1 MSWFI
6 QQALA
11 GNCFIGST
19 ATAGVVPPAIAGNT
33 HTFALWNP
41 AGSGVNAI
49 LNNFSLAPAS
59 VTTTVIGAVGFGV
72 TLNAG
77 SQIGTGAPIVAFT
90 QTAPVNA
97 LVGSGKAS
105 KVRFAA
111 ASGAV
116 TTVANPAWL
125 YGPGIFSPDGDM
137 ATSLS
142 NVQIN
147 VSFNG
152 CLIIP
157 PSVAIF
163 VVGTG
168 AIAQTYNMALTWAEV
183 ALNL

>member
-33 HTFALWNP
+33 HTFSLWNP
-41 AGSGVNAI
+41 AGSGVYAV
-49 LNNFSLAPAS
+49 LNGFSLAPAS
-59 VTTTVIGAVGFGV
+59 VTTTVIGAIGFGV

-90 QTAPVNA
+90 DATIRNA
-97 LVGSGKAS
+97 IIGNS
-105 KVRFAA
+105 KVSRVRFAA

-116 TTVANPAWL
+116 TTIANPAWL

-147 VSFNG
+147 VNIG
-152 CLIIP
+152 G
-157 PSVAIF
+157 SVIVSPGTAIF

-168 AIAQTYNMALTWAEV
+168 AVAQTYNMALTWAEV
-183 ALNL
+183 EI

>member
-41 AGSGVNAI
+41 AGSGAYAV
-49 LNNFSLAPAS
+49 LNRFTLAPAA
-59 VTTTVIGAVGFGV
+59 VTTTVLGAVGFGV
-72 TLNAG
+72 TFNAG

-90 QTAPVNA
+90 DATIRNA
-97 LVGSGKAS
+97 ILGNSHVS
-105 KVRFAA
+105 KMRFAA

-147 VSFNG
+147 TQFDGGVIVAPG
-152 CLIIP
+152 T
-157 PSVAIF
+157 AIF
-163 VVGTG
+163 VVGT
-168 AIAQTYNMALTWAEV
+168 AAVAQTYNMALTWAEV
-183 ALNL
+183 AI